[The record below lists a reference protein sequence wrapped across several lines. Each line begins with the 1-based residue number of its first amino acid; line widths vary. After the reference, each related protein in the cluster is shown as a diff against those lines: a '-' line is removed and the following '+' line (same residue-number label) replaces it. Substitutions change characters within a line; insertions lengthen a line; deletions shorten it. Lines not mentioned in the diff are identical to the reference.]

1 MASCLASTA
10 AQMRPPSV
18 CSVWREQHTV
28 AAMRIYHQQNVS
40 MPEDMFGAY
49 LRNIKKDLV
58 FKEKLRAE
66 SAMYTEMTM

>member
-1 MASCLASTA
+1 M
-10 AQMRPPSV
+10 
-18 CSVWREQHTV
+18 WREHHTV

-49 LRNIKKDLV
+49 LRHIMKDLY

-66 SAMYTEMTM
+66 YAAAGALNTE